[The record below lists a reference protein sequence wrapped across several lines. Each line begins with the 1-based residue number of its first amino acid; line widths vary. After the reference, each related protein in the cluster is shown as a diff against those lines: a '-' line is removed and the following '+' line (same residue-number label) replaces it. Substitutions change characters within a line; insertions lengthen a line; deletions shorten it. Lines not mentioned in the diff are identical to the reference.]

1 MYKSILV
8 PLDGSEAS
16 DDGLQQ
22 AIELARGNQT
32 TLHLLHVIDSFPMM
46 FELSSQTSFET
57 MKQSLRSWSE
67 GMLETARRKAAEQGV
82 NAQVIVRELITGRV
96 SDTIVDVARDAA
108 CDLIV
113 MGTHGRRG
121 VRRLTMGSDA
131 EQVVRS
137 SPVPVLLVRHE
148 DAKSASFLS
157 KLQTEAGAYAKSN
170 IPIQ

>member
-16 DDGLQQ
+16 DDALQQ
-22 AIELARGNQT
+22 AIGVARGDT
-32 TLHLLHVIDSFPMM
+32 ATLHLLHVIDSFPVM
-46 FELSSQTSFET
+46 FELSAQTSFET

-82 NAQVIVRELITGRV
+82 NAQVIGRELVTGRV
-96 SDTIVDVARDAA
+96 SDTIVDVAREAA

-121 VRRLTMGSDA
+121 LRRMMLGSDA
-131 EQVVRS
+131 ESVVRTCRI
-137 SPVPVLLVRHE
+137 PVLLVPQRL
-148 DAKSASFLS
+148 DAKPA
-157 KLQTEAGAYAKSN
+157 AR
-170 IPIQ
+170 

>member
-16 DDGLQQ
+16 EDSLRQ
-22 AIELARGNQT
+22 AIDIARGDKA
-32 TLHLLHVIDSFPMM
+32 TLHLLHVIDSFPVM

-67 GMLETARRKAAEQGV
+67 GMLENARRKAAEQGV
-82 NAQVIVRELITGRV
+82 NAQVIVRELVTGRV

-121 VRRLTMGSDA
+121 LRRMMLGSDA
-131 EQVVRS
+131 ESVVRTS
-137 SPVPVLLVRHE
+137 RIPVLLVPQRHE
-148 DAKSASFLS
+148 T
-157 KLQTEAGAYAKSN
+157 QPAGG
-170 IPIQ
+170 